1 MKSRPPRPKQKP
13 KARIKQAPKSI
24 KAPGEPASEP
34 TGMAFPTPTSPQEFD
49 YRTLGAP
56 PSMRPKGSGRPARM
70 HSTKAGKQHESAR
83 PRTERRGTE
92 APRRGR
98 DAKPAG
104 EPRSSRGSKPT
115 PPIGKPVLTSPRGR
129 PPVLDSLHVAPL
141 DVLAKAVI
149 QVAKVVETAVFD
161 EGKRADRAIAF
172 ALRNRRDL
180 AAPDHRFIAQAIFA
194 LFRWH
199 GWIKSLNVL
208 RIEERLL
215 LSWLLD
221 STIVHPVCRIWGQ
234 AIGRD
239 ASRLVPMGDAP
250 NWTVRAEA
258 LKRWS
263 GGRGVNVDPWKLVP
277 GWVREH
283 LPKVPAGA
291 SPKTKYLELLD
302 SLQRRAPLWVRAQGP
317 DEKKT
322 WKELRDAGLKPWLH
336 REIDRAAKLEP
347 DVEIYQLPPFVRG
360 ELEIQD
366 LASQAVAMVCDPD
379 PGERWWDT
387 CAGAG
392 GKALHLAALMGGRG
406 VVVATDA
413 SEYRLKEAVRRA
425 RKSPFRNITTK
436 TWDGRHV
443 AGKSGSF
450 DGVLVDAPCSGIGT
464 WRRNPEARWTLQPDA
479 IDRLADTQLSL
490 LNAAAPGVK
499 PGGTLVYS
507 VCTITPTETTG
518 VVNEFLQAHPGFKLD
533 PFEHPLLKT
542 PTNGTLLIWPGESDT
557 DAMFVARMV
566 KTSSPKIARTKETPK
581 ENPAITS

>member
-1 MKSRPPRPKQKP
+1 MKSRPIRPKQKP
-13 KARIKQAPKSI
+13 KARPKKSPPSV
-24 KAPGEPASEP
+24 KARDDSTAEIQ
-34 TGMAFPTPTSPQEFD
+34 GMAFPVPASPQEFD
-49 YRTLGAP
+49 YRTLGPP
-56 PSMRPKGSGRPARM
+56 PSMRDKKDRRARFPTPKAERREPARPAQDRRGPGSNRSNRDSGRATPI
-70 HSTKAGKQHESAR
+70 
-83 PRTERRGTE
+83 
-92 APRRGR
+92 
-98 DAKPAG
+98 AKPSA
-104 EPRSSRGSKPT
+104 PSST
-115 PPIGKPVLTSPRGR
+115 TSPEARTR
-129 PPVLDSLHVAPL
+129 PIAPQSLHVAPL

-149 QVAKVVETAVFD
+149 QVAKVVEKEVFD

-199 GWIKSLNVL
+199 GWVRSLNVL
-208 RIEERLL
+208 KIEERLL

-221 STIVHPVCRIWGQ
+221 STIVHPVCRVWGQ

-263 GGRGVNVDPWKLVP
+263 GGRGLNVDPWKLIP

-291 SPKTKYLELLD
+291 TPKTKYLELLD
-302 SLQRRAPLWVRAQGP
+302 SLQRRAPLWVRAQGS

-322 WKELRDAGLKPWLH
+322 WKELREAGLKPWLH
-336 REIDRAAKLEP
+336 RELERAAKLEA
-347 DVEIYQLPPFVRG
+347 DVEIYELPPFVRG

-366 LASQAVAMVCDPD
+366 LASQTVGLICDPD
-379 PGERWWDT
+379 PGDRWWDA

-392 GKALHLAALMGGRG
+392 GKSLHLAALMGGKG
-406 VVVATDA
+406 VVVATDN

-436 TWDGRHV
+436 TWDGKHA
-443 AGKSGSF
+443 AGKPESF

-479 IDRLADTQLSL
+479 IARLAETQLSL
-490 LNAAAPGVK
+490 LTAAAAGVK
-499 PGGTLVYS
+499 TGGTLVYS

-518 VVNEFLQAHPGFKLD
+518 VVNEFLKARPEFKLD
-533 PFEHPLLKT
+533 PFPHPIHKT
-542 PTNGTLLIWPGESDT
+542 PTNGTLLIWPEESDS
-557 DAMFVARMV
+557 DAMFIARMV
-566 KTSSPKIARTKETPK
+566 RTSETKAKKLAPPKD
-581 ENPAITS
+581 NPVNT